1 MNTLAERMLPYP
13 AQLVNGACRMTVKE
27 RAIRI
32 INELPDERATEALEY
47 LEDLLAP
54 QYTLENAPL
63 DDEPETPEERA
74 AVERAKAGIAR
85 GKGIAH
91 EELMRRIRG
100 RRCAGR

>member
-1 MNTLAERMLPYP
+1 MTMIRVGVAQVPQTPDLERNLE
-13 AQLVNGACRMTVKE
+13 K
-27 RAIRI
+27 
-32 INELPDERATEALEY
+32 ALEY

>member
-1 MNTLAERMLPYP
+1 
-13 AQLVNGACRMTVKE
+13 MTVKE

-32 INELPDERATEALEY
+32 IEKLPEERLTDALDY

-54 QYTLENAPL
+54 EYSLEDAPV

-85 GKGIAH
+85 GKGIPH
-91 EELMRRIRG
+91 EELMRRVRE